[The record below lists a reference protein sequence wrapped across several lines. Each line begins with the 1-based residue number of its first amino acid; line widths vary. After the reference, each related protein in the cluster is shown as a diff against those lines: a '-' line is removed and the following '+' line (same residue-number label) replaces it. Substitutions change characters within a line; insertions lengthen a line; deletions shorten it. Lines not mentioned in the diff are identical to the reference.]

1 MEIWLHRWAGILLLF
16 RQHKIAVFIGKDD
29 LFPFDLLGGE
39 YDLRILFLTTA
50 FAICSND
57 SVRSL
62 HLGSDIALQHRVGN
76 ESPLTTIPDKAH
88 AGAEGACNLVGIQLG
103 LAHVVVA
110 QHFCGE
116 VLLHQA
122 GQDTHFHF
130 GGSVCGKFK
139 IRFGQTLVVA
149 QIEKVSGI
157 DAGFTQLEACHV
169 QKVADIER
177 DFQTMDTLMLVGGD
191 KQQAFIHQIF
201 FVQRRTGKNDGQ
213 CFFFRHG

>member
-1 MEIWLHRWAGILLLF
+1 MPAHRGDSVPSVAGILLLF

-57 SVRSL
+57 SVRDL
-62 HLGSDIALQHRVGN
+62 YLGSDIALQHRVGN
-76 ESPLTTIPDKAH
+76 ESPLTAIPDKTH
-88 AGAEGACNLVGIQLG
+88 AGAEGACNLVGVQLG

-116 VLLHQA
+116 ILFHQA

-130 GGSVCGKFK
+130 GGSICGKFK
-139 IRFGQTLVVA
+139 ICFVQTFVIA

-157 DAGFTQLEACHV
+157 DAGVSL
-169 QKVADIER
+169 R
-177 DFQTMDTLMLVGGD
+177 
-191 KQQAFIHQIF
+191 
-201 FVQRRTGKNDGQ
+201 
-213 CFFFRHG
+213 